1 MHELLVDLAVI
12 ITGASLGCL
21 FGVYLAE
28 VLIFRKRREEL
39 QSEID
44 KRVQDLLDRGSVR
57 ETSGEDG
64 VGVNL
69 NMRV

>member
-1 MHELLVDLAVI
+1 MQELLVEFVVI
-12 ITGASLGCL
+12 ISGASLGCL
-21 FGVYLAE
+21 AGVYLAE
-28 VLIFRKRREEL
+28 VLIFRKRRDKL
-39 QSEID
+39 QSDID
-44 KRVQDLLDRGSVR
+44 KRVQDLLDRSHVR